1 MLSQDSIAIENPN
14 FTPELVWSST
24 DAQAPTGSLFS
35 SEHMAIP
42 ELIPT
47 PFVPTPSVTED
58 VGTKKLTKSPR
69 RQRHPCTVPATNSD
83 KMAEGVDVGKQH
95 QTSSTITT
103 NGNYKLIPSLV
114 P

>member
-1 MLSQDSIAIENPN
+1 V
-14 FTPELVWSST
+14 ELT

-58 VGTKKLTKSPR
+58 VETKKLTKYPR
-69 RQRHPCTVPATNSD
+69 RQRHPL
-83 KMAEGVDVGKQH
+83 Q
-95 QTSSTITT
+95 
-103 NGNYKLIPSLV
+103 SLPQIV
-114 P
+114 TK